1 MRKTSTTST
10 PLAPPAGLGAKPSRW
25 GVLGAGTALVIA
37 VWVAYANSLSAPF
50 EFDDFMAITQNP
62 TIRHL
67 GRLGEVL
74 SSPDFATGAAGRPVV
89 SLSLAINY
97 AIGGDDV
104 TGYHVAN
111 TLIHAAACLLLFGIV
126 RRTLLR
132 PLLRDRF
139 GAAALPLALAVA
151 LLWGLHPLLTESV
164 TFVIQRSESL
174 MGLIYLLTLY
184 CFIRGVD
191 SSAPRRWQV
200 LAVVSCLVGMATKEV
215 MVSAPLMLLLYD
227 RTFVAGSFRAAG
239 RERWKMYVG
248 MAAAWGLLA
257 YLMAASH
264 LRGGAASAAKGVT
277 SWDYA
282 LTQCRAIV
290 MYLRLVFWPSPL
302 VVDYGMVVVRSL
314 GEVWVQGVLLV
325 GLVAGTFMAM
335 RRRPAVGFLGF
346 WFFAILAPSSSV
358 VPLITQ
364 TMAEHRMY
372 LPLAAVITLIVLG
385 GYAWIGKRSLPVW
398 LALAAL
404 AGGLTVLR
412 NRDYL
417 SQVTLWTGTV
427 AELPDNPRAQSSLGC
442 ALAFAG
448 RPDEALVH
456 LAEAVRLKPDFPE
469 AQYNLGN
476 FLFRQFRPA
485 EALAPCEAAVRLRP
499 TYFEAHFVL
508 GGVLL
513 QLGRTDEALKAF
525 ETTLQM
531 RPNYVEARQILAE
544 TLARLGRTQE
554 ALEQFEAALRLR
566 PGDVAL
572 HLAEGNALAQLQRW
586 TEALPHFA
594 AAVQLQ
600 PDSAAAQSA
609 LGGTLGRLG
618 RAAEALE
625 HFQAAAQLDPDSV
638 AAHYNL
644 GNALFQLRRFPEAA
658 ESYGAAVRLRPG
670 FAEAHNNLGNAWL
683 QLGRLEEAQTQYEE
697 ALRLN
702 PDFAPARHNLERLQA
717 RRTGASAR

>member
-1 MRKTSTTST
+1 
-10 PLAPPAGLGAKPSRW
+10 LIGAGLAIVLAV
-25 GVLGAGTALVIA
+25 GVV
-37 VWVAYANSLSAPF
+37 YANTLSAPF
-50 EFDDFMAITQNP
+50 EFDDFLAITQNP

-67 GRLGEVL
+67 ERLGDVL
-74 SSPDFATGAAGRPVV
+74 SSPVFATGAAGRPMV

-97 AIGGDDV
+97 ALGGTNV
-104 TGYHVAN
+104 TGYHVVN

-174 MGLIYLLTLY
+174 MGLFYLLTLY
-184 CFIRGVD
+184 CFIRSVD
-191 SSAPRRWQV
+191 SPAPRRWQIA
-200 LAVVSCLVGMATKEV
+200 AVVACLVGMATKEV
-215 MVSAPLMLLLYD
+215 MVSAPLMVLLYD
-227 RTFVAGSFRAAG
+227 RTFVAGSFRSAW
-239 RERWKMYVG
+239 RERWPMYAG
-248 MAAAWGLLA
+248 LAATWGLLA

-302 VVDYGMVVVRSL
+302 VVDYGMTVVRSL
-314 GEVWVQGVLLV
+314 ADVWLQGVLLV
-325 GLVAGTFMAM
+325 GLVAGTFLALV
-335 RRRPAVGFLGF
+335 RRPVVGFLGF

-372 LPLAAVITLIVLG
+372 LSLAAVITLVVLG
-385 GYAWIGKRSLPVW
+385 GYVWLGRRSFPVW
-398 LALAAL
+398 LVLAVV
-404 AGGLTVLR
+404 AGGLTVHR

-417 SQVTLWTGTV
+417 TQVALWTGAV
-427 AELPDNPRAQSSLGC
+427 AELPENPRAQSSLGC

-499 TYFEAHFVL
+499 AYFEARFVL
-508 GGVLL
+508 GGVLV
-513 QLGRTDEALKAF
+513 QLGRTDEALREF
-525 ETTLQM
+525 EATLQI
-531 RPNYVEARQILAE
+531 RPNYVEARQTLAE
-544 TLARLGRTQE
+544 TLAKLGRTPE

-566 PGDVAL
+566 PDDAAL
-572 HLAEGNALAQLQRW
+572 HEAAGNELARLQRW
-586 TEALPHFA
+586 AEALPHYA
-594 AAVQLQ
+594 AAVQLR
-600 PDSAAAQSA
+600 PDSAAAQAA
-609 LGGTLGRLG
+609 LGRTLGRLG
-618 RAAEALE
+618 RVAEALE
-625 HFQAAAQLDPDSV
+625 PLQAVAQLDPESV

-644 GNALFQLRRFPEAA
+644 GNTLFALHRFAEAA
-658 ESYGAAVRLRPG
+658 ASYGAAARLRPE
-670 FAEAHNNLGNAWL
+670 FPEAHNNLGNAL
-683 QLGRLEEAQTQYEE
+683 VQLGRLEEAQAQYEE

-702 PDFAPARHNLERLQA
+702 PGFSSARNNLARLQA
-717 RRTGASAR
+717 QRAGGTSR